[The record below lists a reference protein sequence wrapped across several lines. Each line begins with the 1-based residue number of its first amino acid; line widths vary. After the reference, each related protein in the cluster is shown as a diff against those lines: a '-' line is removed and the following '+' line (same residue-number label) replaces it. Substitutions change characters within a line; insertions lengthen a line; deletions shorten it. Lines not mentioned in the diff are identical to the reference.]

1 MPDNSAVGQ
10 ERPSATNARPVPF
23 AFEQAARALKYFDDA
38 VPGPRTGLV
47 LALLG
52 GVVALLL
59 LLVRAVSQGRR
70 QP

>member
-10 ERPSATNARPVPF
+10 ERLTATDARPVPF
-23 AFEQAARALKYFDDA
+23 AFEQAAQALKHVDDA
-38 VPGPRTGLV
+38 VPGPRTALV

-59 LLVRAVSQGRR
+59 LLGRAVAQGRR